1 MRRRNVGSENT
12 DVEGEELPPEPEPPK
27 APEMELLDE
36 ILLIIT
42 YQPMAIFVVIAMAMA
57 IVYFAIWCIMPP
69 HFCRRYV
76 LVCRWTPA
84 ACALDFSLCAGWIVD
99 PSMARW
105 AALPLRVYRKIAG
118 EEKENTLDFS
128 PSRWWKWRKKSLLP
142 T

>member
-1 MRRRNVGSENT
+1 MRALERLCGRA
-12 DVEGEELPPEPEPPK
+12 DVAAVVSSLLFAAHHLSLTAALPLAAVRAGMLSASLHGIYALADP
-27 APEMELLDE
+27 ASG
-36 ILLIIT
+36 
-42 YQPMAIFVVIAMAMA
+42 
-57 IVYFAIWCIMPP
+57 
-69 HFCRRYV
+69 
-76 LVCRWTPA
+76 PA